1 MAAAARK
8 ITCAAPSC
16 KVRFTPKRSTAK
28 YHAPACRVAAQR
40 ARDAAKTPVPKK
52 AEPKT
57 APRRTEAKQTATKA
71 ADNHELVTALR
82 QELET
87 AQVLDTFEGQL
98 ALELARRL
106 VTPGEN
112 ASALA
117 DKVRAAKA
125 NALGV
130 KPGGESA
137 GAAGE
142 SEPEDDE
149 VTRARRQREEAR
161 QAAGL
166 A

>member
-1 MAAAARK
+1 MAVGPRK
-8 ITCAAPSC
+8 VTCAGPSC
-16 KVRFTPKRSTAK
+16 KVRFIPKRSTAK

-40 ARDAAKTPVPKK
+40 QRAKTPAKG
-52 AEPKT
+52 AG
-57 APRRTEAKQTATKA
+57 APRRSEAEQTKTRA
-71 ADNHELVTALR
+71 ADNHELVVALR

-87 AQVLDTFEGQL
+87 AGALDTFEGQL

-125 NALGV
+125 AALGQTT
-130 KPGGESA
+130 

-142 SEPEDDE
+142 SQAELEDDE

>member
-1 MAAAARK
+1 MTARK
-8 ITCAAPSC
+8 PRCASC
-16 KVRFTPKRSTAK
+16 GQVFAPKRSTGRYCK
-28 YHAPACRVAAQR
+28 PACRDR
-40 ARDAAKTPVPKK
+40 ARRERVKAAKTSEPPAKK
-52 AEPKT
+52 AAASK
-57 APRRTEAKQTATKA
+57 RTEPNQTKTKA
-71 ADNHELVTALR
+71 ADNHELVVALR

-87 AQVLDTFEGQL
+87 AGALGTFEGQL

-125 NALGV
+125 AALGQ
-130 KPGGESA
+130 
-137 GAAGE
+137 AAGGGADSS
-142 SEPEDDE
+142 SEPEDEDDE
-149 VTRARRQREEAR
+149 VTRARKQREESR